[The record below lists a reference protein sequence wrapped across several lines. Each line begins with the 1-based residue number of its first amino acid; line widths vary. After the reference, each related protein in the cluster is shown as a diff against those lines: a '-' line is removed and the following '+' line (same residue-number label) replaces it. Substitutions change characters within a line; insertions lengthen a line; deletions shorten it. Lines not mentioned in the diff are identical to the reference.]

1 MRVTKTIREYIE
13 KEVKARVE
21 PKFEAE
27 KMEAKRQEAALSE
40 FLEGASKAASAA
52 WEAYFEQHFN
62 EIAEF
67 CEDNR
72 HTEYGTNIPTF
83 YNGRAAVIKDKC
95 YSHSIHRWYEHI
107 REESKR
113 LVDEIIVELELGG
126 TKAELMEMLEKI

>member
-27 KMEAKRQEAALSE
+27 KLEARRQDAMLSD
-40 FLEGASKAASAA
+40 FLNDASKAAKAA
-52 WEAYFEQHFN
+52 WMSYFDEHFN

-72 HTEYGTNIPTF
+72 QTEFGTNIPTF
-83 YNGRAAVIKDKC
+83 YNGRSAAIKDIHL
-95 YSHSIHRWYEHI
+95 SSSVHRWPEHV

-113 LVDEIIVELELGG
+113 LIDEIIVELELGG
-126 TKAELMEMLEKI
+126 TKAELMAMLEKI

>member
-27 KMEAKRQEAALSE
+27 KVEAKRQEAALSD
-40 FLEGASKAASAA
+40 FLEGASKAAEAA
-52 WEAYFEQHFN
+52 WTSYFEEHFG
-62 EIAEF
+62 EIADF

-72 HTEYGTNIPTF
+72 HTQYGTNVPTF
-83 YNGRAAVIKDKC
+83 YNSRAASIKDKC
-95 YSHSIHRWYEHI
+95 YSTSIHRWYEHI